1 MHWTEPVKV
10 ISANKPGGALDNHS
24 IYLASLVK
32 TNEGYRVYYG
42 AMSNRKEWHI
52 YLSQGKHRSTHR
64 IRYHRS
70 KGGRIMSLPD
80 MDTLQTRL
88 AQLQQALRARK
99 IPVILL
105 FEGFGAAGK
114 GTLISHLMVN
124 LDPRGFKVHSM
135 QEPTQDQRYY
145 PMMHRYWQRL
155 PARGQLAIFDRS
167 WYREVTLAPLEEK
180 LKKRQLQQRYR
191 IIQDFE
197 SMLAADG
204 TVVLKFFLDI
214 TKKEQKARFKALEAD
229 KDTRWRVTKSD
240 WSHYEHYEQL
250 RGYFDE
256 AIAQTDK
263 PYAPWHRID
272 AHDKR
277 RALQQ
282 VYAYVLDALESA
294 LEGRAPGA
302 APELAPLPTLPVL
315 PLSQVDLSVSQE
327 PNDYRG
333 QLKAAQERLSQL
345 HNRLYLTR
353 TPLIL
358 AFEGW
363 DAAGK
368 GGAIKRI
375 ARALDPRGYEVVP
388 IAAPTPLEKSHQHLW
403 RFWTAL
409 PKDGHVTIFDR
420 TWYGRVMVE
429 RIEGFC
435 SEEEWRRA
443 YEEINHF
450 EQELTERGAILLK
463 FWLHISPEEQ
473 LRRFHERQNTPEKQW
488 KITDEDWRNR
498 EKWPAYEQAV
508 DEMLLRTH
516 RAQAPWIVVE
526 AENKKFARL
535 KVLHSVINA
544 VEEALK

>member
-1 MHWTEPVKV
+1 
-10 ISANKPGGALDNHS
+10 
-24 IYLASLVK
+24 
-32 TNEGYRVYYG
+32 
-42 AMSNRKEWHI
+42 
-52 YLSQGKHRSTHR
+52 
-64 IRYHRS
+64 
-70 KGGRIMSLPD
+70 MSLPD

-88 AQLQQALRARK
+88 AQLQQALRARR

-114 GTLISHLMVN
+114 GTVISHLMVN
-124 LDPRGFKVHSM
+124 LDPRGFKVHAI
-135 QEPTQDQRYY
+135 QPPTGDERHY
-145 PMMHRYWQRL
+145 PMMHRYWKRL
-155 PARGQLAIFDRS
+155 PAQGQMAIFDRS

-180 LKKRQLQQRYR
+180 IKKAELERRYR
-191 IIQDFE
+191 IMEDFE
-197 SMLAADG
+197 QMLAADG
-204 TVVLKFFLDI
+204 TVIIKFFLDI
-214 TKKEQKARFKALEAD
+214 SKKEQKARFKALEKS
-229 KDTRWRVTKSD
+229 KDTRWRVTAAD
-240 WSHYEHYEQL
+240 WAHHDAYERL

-256 AIAQTDK
+256 AIARTDR
-263 PYAPWHRID
+263 PYAPWYRID
-272 AHDKR
+272 AQDKK

-282 VYAYVLDALESA
+282 VYARVLGTLEDALDKKE
-294 LEGRAPGA
+294 PG
-302 APELAPLPTLPVL
+302 PVPGLAPLPTLPVC
-315 PLSQVDLSVSQE
+315 PLSQVDLSVSRA
-327 PNDYRG
+327 PGDYRK
-333 QLKAAQERLSQL
+333 QLKAAQEQLSQL

-435 SEEEWRRA
+435 SEEAWQRA

-473 LRRFHERQNTPEKQW
+473 LRRFNERQNTPEKQW

-498 EKWPAYEQAV
+498 EKWPAYAEAV
-508 DEMLLRTH
+508 DEMLRRTH
-516 RAQAPWIVVE
+516 RARAPWIVVE
-526 AENKKFARL
+526 AEDKKFARI
-535 KVLHSVINA
+535 KVLQSVIDA
-544 VEEALK
+544 IEKALP

>member
-1 MHWTEPVKV
+1 
-10 ISANKPGGALDNHS
+10 
-24 IYLASLVK
+24 
-32 TNEGYRVYYG
+32 
-42 AMSNRKEWHI
+42 
-52 YLSQGKHRSTHR
+52 
-64 IRYHRS
+64 
-70 KGGRIMSLPD
+70 MSLPD
-80 MDTLQTRL
+80 MDTLQIRL

-114 GTLISHLMVN
+114 GTVISHLMVN
-124 LDPRGFKVHSM
+124 LDPRGFKVYS
-135 QEPTQDQRYY
+135 TQPPSGDERHY
-145 PMMHRYWQRL
+145 PMMHRYWKRL
-155 PARGQLAIFDRS
+155 PAQGQMAIFDRS

-180 LKKRQLQQRYR
+180 LKKAELERRYR
-191 IIQDFE
+191 IMEDFE
-197 SMLAADG
+197 QMLAADG
-204 TVVLKFFLDI
+204 TVILKFFLDI
-214 TKKEQKARFKALEAD
+214 TKKEQKARFKALEKS
-229 KDTRWRVTKSD
+229 KDTRWRVTAAD
-240 WSHYEHYEQL
+240 WSHHEEYDRL

-256 AIAQTDK
+256 AIARTDR
-263 PYAPWHRID
+263 PYAPWYRID
-272 AHDKR
+272 AQDKK

-282 VYAYVLDALESA
+282 VYARVLSALEDALEKK
-294 LEGRAPGA
+294 APG
-302 APELAPLPTLPVL
+302 PVPGLAPLPTLPAR

-327 PNDYRG
+327 PGDYRK
-333 QLKAAQERLSQL
+333 QLKAAQERLAQL

-388 IAAPTPLEKSHQHLW
+388 IAAPTPLEKARQHLW
-403 RFWTAL
+403 RFWTSL
-409 PKDGHVTIFDR
+409 PKDGHVAIFDR

-435 SEEEWRRA
+435 SEEAWQRA

-473 LRRFHERQNTPEKQW
+473 LRRFNERQSTPEKQW

-498 EKWPAYEQAV
+498 EKWPAYEKAV
-508 DEMLLRTH
+508 DEMLRRTH
-516 RAQAPWIVVE
+516 RDGAPWIVVE

-535 KVLHSVINA
+535 KVLQSVIDA
-544 VEEALK
+544 IEEALP